1 MPKIKTN
8 KTLSKRISKITN
20 SGKVVRRKTLSQH
33 LVHRKTAR
41 TIAESGAD
49 VQASRTESKKIKKL
63 IPYKK

>member
-49 VQASRTESKKIKKL
+49 VQVSRTESKKIKKL